1 MNKVSQSAHFTDDE
15 AEAQNVHSLAKSS
28 QIGDGEILDVNLDP
42 VIPESWAKHYA
53 LLPWN

>member
-28 QIGDGEILDVNLDP
+28 QIRDGEILDVNLNP
-42 VIPESWAKHYA
+42 VIPES
-53 LLPWN
+53 

>member
-42 VIPESWAKHYA
+42 VIPES
-53 LLPWN
+53 